1 MKNLNL
7 GMGWLMPLLIAG
19 FIMLCACDSGEK
31 ALDEITG
38 NRAVQQYHKSKKDI
52 ETVTG
57 RQSEK
62 IKSIPDDE
70 KGEEK

>member
-7 GMGWLMPLLIAG
+7 GMGWLVLRFIAG
-19 FIMLCACDSGEK
+19 LVMLCSCDGGEK

-38 NRAVQQYHKSKKDI
+38 NRAVQQYHKSKKVI

-57 RQSEK
+57 RQTLCF
-62 IKSIPDDE
+62 
-70 KGEEK
+70 GC